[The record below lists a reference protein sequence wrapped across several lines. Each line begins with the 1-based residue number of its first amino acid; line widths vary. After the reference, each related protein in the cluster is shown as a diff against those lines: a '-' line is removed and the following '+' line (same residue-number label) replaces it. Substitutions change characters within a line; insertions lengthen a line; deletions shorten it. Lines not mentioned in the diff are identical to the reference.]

1 MSSNSSLLFI
11 GLDQTTLIIVIA
23 VPIGAVVVL
32 AVIALLVI
40 FLTPSIKAKIFPYAN
55 RERHQM
61 TRTS

>member
-1 MSSNSSLLFI
+1 
-11 GLDQTTLIIVIA
+11 LDQTTLIIVIA